1 MTRVSASAEQQKG
14 EVERLRSA
22 AAGIAKELRDLGSRV
37 EELSEA
43 VAALDPDS
51 GGHEVEQP
59 RPRRRKSSRPP
70 VEQFRVTVRPL
81 PELAMAAVAETSL
94 RGIPSVKRVLSVERV
109 EDWASFLLE
118 VSAEADLISEM
129 REAMPVGF
137 NVDDSK
143 PNEISLEL
151 KWLWGAGSV

>member
-1 MTRVSASAEQQKG
+1 M
-14 EVERLRSA
+14 
-22 AAGIAKELRDLGSRV
+22 
-37 EELSEA
+37 
-43 VAALDPDS
+43 
-51 GGHEVEQP
+51 
-59 RPRRRKSSRPP
+59 
-70 VEQFRVTVRPL
+70 
-81 PELAMAAVAETSL
+81 
-94 RGIPSVKRVLSVERV
+94 KRVLSVERV